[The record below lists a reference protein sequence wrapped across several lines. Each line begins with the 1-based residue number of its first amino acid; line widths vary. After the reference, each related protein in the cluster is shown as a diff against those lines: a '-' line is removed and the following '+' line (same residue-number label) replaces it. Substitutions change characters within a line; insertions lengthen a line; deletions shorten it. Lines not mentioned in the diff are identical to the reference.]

1 MAALAYSLCSWTS
14 CASSPAS
21 SAAMDS
27 HQVLITR
34 PTPSPSVRLER
45 QAQLPPLPT
54 CSPPNPV
61 ARSTT
66 AAVASSPCRRR
77 REVLMKPQLHLVP
90 LPVTNAVAPR
100 AIVGELPYQQQFS
113 SGSSSA
119 IRDLFSGKICSA
131 AAAPRRRPA
140 ASRAAGKPLPPCSL
154 CPASLPSTVAAL
166 LPCPAAQNCCVP
178 LLLQL
183 EHERAKP
190 R

>member
-100 AIVGELPYQQQFS
+100 AIVGELPYQQQVRAPPCLIFLPS
-113 SGSSSA
+113 PRLPFILPSIFLSET
-119 IRDLFSGKICSA
+119 
-131 AAAPRRRPA
+131 AAPPVFFR
-140 ASRAAGKPLPPCSL
+140 
-154 CPASLPSTVAAL
+154 
-166 LPCPAAQNCCVP
+166 
-178 LLLQL
+178 
-183 EHERAKP
+183 E
-190 R
+190 